1 MLRGPVR
8 TDVEN
13 PLPEWLPNTAWFCV
27 QKLIEI
33 DFFSTFAG
41 NLEKD
46 APNRFKEWFNEINPE
61 DAKLPLDWKKLD
73 QMPFQKLLVLRFLRY
88 LQGVGQEL
96 RREYGGTG
104 YCSATSSKCVCTL
117 PGEREVG

>member
-1 MLRGPVR
+1 MLAFRLLQRGLLAEEYIGNQFQYLLRGPVR

-61 DAKLPLDWKKLD
+61 AVSSSRPSPKSA
-73 QMPFQKLLVLRFLRY
+73 
-88 LQGVGQEL
+88 
-96 RREYGGTG
+96 
-104 YCSATSSKCVCTL
+104 CSACVASMMASS
-117 PGEREVG
+117 